1 MTIEILPGFAADR
14 WRAFEPRSSFHDER
28 WLIAMHSRL
37 PGEVHTVLDEARGIG
52 FVGVLVTDPD
62 GYEAYNPDA
71 ILWRDPPVFEL
82 TDPAG
87 RAAGLPSSRPAAL
100 PALALVAP
108 GYDGNPA
115 GRGAGDPAALAACLT
130 EVRNWCAEQGLAGLH
145 LLFTASAAV
154 DTAIASLDGLSYPIT
169 GRWSLPVTWQDWSGY
184 LAGLN
189 SKRAREIGREYRLAT
204 ESLQLAELDPHQ
216 YADDLIEGR
225 CALLRRYG
233 QDADPVAER
242 QRLALLGEQFGGR
255 LTAFGG
261 LHEGRLVAGSL
272 CLWHGR
278 TLQVMYSALT
288 EDGRKH
294 RFAHF
299 ASVYYAVIA
308 RVNADSCDQ
317 IDYGISHSSGKHA
330 RGCQLERLSGHVLP
344 VAATDLPALRIA
356 TGLLCRHAE
365 YPMDTMQYPTASEES
380 MTTVPSEDSDRAEYR
395 RRAAALLRSAAND
408 LKRDEASAARDLGL
422 DEQDYH
428 RQLSGEADPDW
439 TLISHAAQR
448 WPLNERDLLPLHDDV
463 PDGLRI
469 HRLADSLASE
479 RVLQRGGA
487 DYYSYRD
494 TAMSRVSTFRPEH
507 IRMLRVVADDDP
519 HNPGVQWNDG
529 HLLYQFTYFVGP
541 VNYYYSWQGV
551 SHCVPMNTGD
561 SVWGVPFAPHSFTSR
576 DADQDAYILALTYG
590 GDLLGDSQRELAVL
604 GPQTA
609 ARLALPADSPDG
621 PGAEAATLRSLLQG
635 RLLSTAEAAARS
647 GIAPDRLR
655 QLCTG
660 DGRASWSER
669 EALADGLGV
678 SVRELLPRRTAVSH
692 GVTVRHRSEARQWC
706 LPDAEQPAYRL
717 RRLADDPLH
726 PDTGSF
732 EITVLAS
739 DDPDPELL
747 RSHQHSYLYVLVGAD
762 VRLRWEHAGKQYDE
776 LVHEGD
782 SAYAVPGAGFSLSTS
797 GGAATVLLL
806 RIGGAVTADV
816 RYALGNFTERQL
828 GRYLAEDQR
837 WYRKEGRSAHEVEE
851 RGTS

>member
-1 MTIEILPGFAADR
+1 MTVEILPGFVADR

-37 PGEVHTVLDEARGIG
+37 PGEVFTVLDDARGIG
-52 FVGVLVTDPD
+52 FIGVLVTDPD
-62 GYEAYNPDA
+62 GYEAYNPDM

-87 RAAGLPSSRPAAL
+87 RAAGLPSSRPAVL

-108 GYDGNPA
+108 GYEGNPA
-115 GRGAGDPAALAACLT
+115 GWGALDPGAVAECLA
-130 EVRNWCAEQGLAGLH
+130 EVRAWSTDRELAGVH
-145 LLFTASAAV
+145 VLFTASPAVSAAV
-154 DTAIASLDGLSYPIT
+154 DSLGGLSYPIT
-169 GRWSLPVTWQDWSGY
+169 GRWTLPVRWQDWSGY
-184 LAGLN
+184 LGGLN

-204 ESLQLAELDPHQ
+204 ESLQLAEVDPHR
-216 YADDLIEGR
+216 YAEDLIEGR

-233 QDADPVAER
+233 QDADPVAEHR
-242 QRLALLGEQFGGR
+242 RLALLGEQFGDR

-261 LHEGRLVAGSL
+261 LYEGRLVAGSL

-308 RVNADSCDQ
+308 RVNSASCDL
-317 IDYGISHSSGKHA
+317 IDYGISHSSGKQA
-330 RGCQLERLSGHVLP
+330 RGCELERLSGHVLP
-344 VAATDLPALRIA
+344 TAEADLPALRVA
-356 TGLLCRHAE
+356 TELLFSHAE
-365 YPMDTMQYPTASEES
+365 YPVEDGQLPVTQEEPMTAASEN
-380 MTTVPSEDSDRAEYR
+380 TDTGHR

-408 LKRDEASAARDLGL
+408 LKRDEASAAGDLGL
-422 DEQDYH
+422 DEQDYQ
-428 RQLSGEADPDW
+428 RQLSGEAEPDW
-439 TLISHAAQR
+439 TLISRAAQR

-507 IRMLRVVADDDP
+507 IRMLRVVADNDP

-541 VNYYYSWQGV
+541 VNYYYSWQGE
-551 SHCVPMNTGD
+551 SHCVAMNTGD

-576 DADQDAYILALTYG
+576 AADQDAYILALTYG

-604 GPQTA
+604 GPDIA
-609 ARLALPADSPDG
+609 ARLALPADSAG
-621 PGAEAATLRSLLQG
+621 RPGSEAATLRSLLQG
-635 RLLSTAEAAARS
+635 RLLSHAEAAS
-647 GIAPDRLR
+647 WTGIEASRIA

-660 DGRASWSER
+660 DSQPTWAER

-706 LPDAEQPAYRL
+706 LPDAGDPVYSL
-717 RRLADDPLH
+717 RRLADDPIH

-732 EITVLAS
+732 EITVLSS
-739 DDPDPELL
+739 DDPGLGLL
-747 RSHQHSYLYVLVGAD
+747 RSHQHSYLYVLAGSD
-762 VRLRWEHAGKQYDE
+762 VRLRWEHAGKQHDE
-776 LVHEGD
+776 LVQEGD
-782 SAYAVPGAGFSLSTS
+782 SAYVVPGAGFGLSTS
-797 GGAATVLLL
+797 GEPATVLLL

-816 RYALGNFTERQL
+816 RYALGDFTERQL
-828 GRYLAEDQR
+828 NRYLAEDQR

>member
-1 MTIEILPGFAADR
+1 VTVEFLPGFAADR
-14 WRAFEPRSSFHDER
+14 WRAVEPRSSFHDER

-37 PGEVHTVLDEARGIG
+37 PGEVYTVLDEARGLG
-52 FVGVLVTDPD
+52 FIGVLVSDPD

-71 ILWRDPPVFEL
+71 ILWRDPSVFEL
-82 TDPAG
+82 TDPVV
-87 RAAGLPSSRPAAL
+87 RAAALPSSRPPVL
-100 PALALVAP
+100 PAFALVAP

-115 GRGAGDPAALAACLT
+115 GRGAEDRVALAACLA
-130 EVRNWCAEQGLAGLH
+130 EVRDWCADGGLAGLH
-145 LLFTASAAV
+145 VLFTASAAV
-154 DTAIASLDGLSYPIT
+154 ETAVASLGGLSYPIT
-169 GRWSLPVTWQDWSGY
+169 GRWTLPVRWQDWSGY
-184 LAGLN
+184 LAGLS
-189 SKRAREIGREYRLAT
+189 SKRAREIGREYRVAT
-204 ESLQLAELDPHQ
+204 ESLQLAEINPFD

-233 QDADPVAER
+233 QDADMVAER
-242 QRLALLGEQFGGR
+242 QRLALLGEQFGDR

-261 LHEGRLVAGSL
+261 LREGRLVAGSL

-308 RVNADSCDQ
+308 RVNASSCDE
-317 IDYGISHSSGKHA
+317 IDYGISHSAGKQA

-344 VAATDLPALRIA
+344 VSSADLPALRTA
-356 TGLLCRHAE
+356 TELLRTHAE
-365 YPMDTMQYPTASEES
+365 YPVETDSFSAAAEEP
-380 MTTVPSEDSDRAEYR
+380 MTVPSEDSDQAGYR
-395 RRAAALLRSAAND
+395 RRAATLLRSTAND
-408 LKRDEASAARDLGL
+408 LKRDEASAANDLGL
-422 DEQDYH
+422 SEQDYQ

-439 TLISHAAQR
+439 TLISRAAQR

-541 VNYYYSWQGV
+541 VNYYHSWQGV
-551 SHCVPMNTGD
+551 SHCVPMDTGD

-576 DADQDAYILALTYG
+576 DAGQDAYILALTYG

-604 GPQTA
+604 GPDTA
-609 ARLALPADSPDG
+609 ARLALPADSPGG
-621 PGAEAATLRSLLQG
+621 PDAEAVTLRSLLQG
-635 RLLSTAEAAARS
+635 RLLSIAEAATRT
-647 GIAPDRLR
+647 GIDASRID
-655 QLCTG
+655 QFCTG
-660 DGRASWSER
+660 DSQPTWQER

-678 SVRELLPRRTAVSH
+678 SVRDLLPRRTAVSN

-706 LPDAEQPAYRL
+706 LPDADAPAYRL
-717 RRLADDPLH
+717 RRLADDPIH

-732 EITVLAS
+732 EITVLATDNS
-739 DDPDPELL
+739 DPELL
-747 RSHQHSYLYVLVGAD
+747 RSHQHSYLYVLGGTD
-762 VRLRWEHAGKQYDE
+762 VRLRWEHAGKQHDE
-776 LVHEGD
+776 LVQEGD
-782 SAYAVPGAGFSLSTS
+782 SAYAVPGAGFGLSTS
-797 GGAATVLLL
+797 GAPATVLLL
-806 RIGGAVTADV
+806 RIGGAVTTDV
-816 RYALGNFTERQL
+816 RYALGDFTERQL
-828 GRYLAEDQR
+828 NRYLAEDRR